1 MAKTICFMLG
11 ISGEKSLGL
20 GLMFLIVFD
29 INETVNR
36 VVGVLISDSRNVYDR
51 LQTEELSTQG

>member
-1 MAKTICFMLG
+1 MLG